1 MTAQIKYLTSLFSL
15 LHEEERLVLRC
26 RINVEFQGGV
36 LPKQEFSQWC
46 YRKQYDPLK
55 WDDNVASF
63 AADADDVADLA
74 RRLREIFPTIISVTE
89 NEHQMRVYRN
99 EGGFKTWRPA
109 ETLLKRRRLMGSSPV
124 SAGLLR

>member
-26 RINVEFQGGV
+26 RINVEFHDGE
-36 LPKQEFSQWC
+36 LPKLEFAQWC
-46 YRKQYDPLK
+46 YRTQHDPLK

-63 AADADDVADLA
+63 AADADDAADLE
-74 RRLREIFPTIISVTE
+74 RGLREIFPAIVSVTD